1 MRHKS
6 SALEFEEHAEVA
18 VAVDQGKLVHTLLL
32 LEQRAHEHAM

>member
-6 SALEFEEHAEVA
+6 NALEFEEHAEVA

-32 LEQRAHEHAM
+32 GQRAHEHAM